1 MSSAG
6 AAQGNCIRIG
16 KAAKAEWPL
25 RPTMALRGSLEYII
39 PYSVL
44 YFPPPM
50 ANPASP
56 RRPTRGPKKLQAQ
69 LLAIE
74 GVAAARR
81 QILARR
87 ATANSGDV
95 IQADVDLVATALVAA
110 RERPYPQSVV
120 AITGGSLSTVTP
132 LFHDWFMRFAYRD
145 PDTKTVSLD
154 APARIPMLVQHLVA
168 QFVMAVREQIRDV
181 PDPLQALIAAAQLG
195 EQQALKSQ
203 LSTVTAQR
211 DQLQRSV
218 EALSYRIANLSTELA
233 ARRGTDDAQQ
243 VAVTNALEAIRIA
256 LAGLPEQLAPAT
268 PDANT
273 LAELVTQVGELRVAL
288 NRQRR
293 RRPSRPARAR
303 PVRSKRTTPQ
313 RTTKPG
319 KARYKQ
325 RRTSTKRR

>member
-1 MSSAG
+1 MANKS
-6 AAQGNCIRIG
+6 
-16 KAAKAEWPL
+16 P
-25 RPTMALRGSLEYII
+25 RPTTA
-39 PYSVL
+39 P
-44 YFPPPM
+44 
-50 ANPASP
+50 P

-74 GVAAARR
+74 GVAAAKR

-87 ATANSGDV
+87 AAVNSGDV

-154 APARIPMLVQHLVA
+154 APARIPVLVQHLVA

-181 PDPLQALIAAAQLG
+181 PDPLQALIGAAQLG

-203 LSTVTAQR
+203 LSAVTAQR

-218 EALSYRIANLSTELA
+218 EALSFRITNLGTELA
-233 ARRGTDDAQQ
+233 ARRATDDVQQ
-243 VAVTNALEAIRIA
+243 VALTNTLEAIRVT
-256 LAGLPEQLAPAT
+256 LAGLPDQLAPTT
-268 PDANT
+268 PEANT
-273 LAELVTQVGELRVAL
+273 LAELVTQVGELRLAL
-288 NRQRR
+288 DRRPR
-293 RRPSRPARAR
+293 RRPPPKARAR
-303 PVRSKRTTPQ
+303 LVRSKRTTTQ
-313 RTTKPG
+313 RTPKPR
-319 KARYKQ
+319 KAQRGQ
-325 RRTSTKRR
+325 RRRPTKRR